1 MYSFFLTFKLS
12 PIFLI
17 LFTFSSPH
25 YPLSKYHSS
34 SFPLSSLLL
43 YSFCFLLSSV
53 RVKAW
58 TLILGLKPHLLMRM
72 HPRMSKW
79 LGRSQN
85 RWSRQERVEGRGPR
99 GSSSSDLTNISQAGI
114 RVTWVIFQEIPTMK
128 IDFRRV
134 RRW

>member
-1 MYSFFLTFKLS
+1 MGA
-12 PIFLI
+12 
-17 LFTFSSPH
+17 
-25 YPLSKYHSS
+25 
-34 SFPLSSLLL
+34 
-43 YSFCFLLSSV
+43 
-53 RVKAW
+53 KAW

-72 HPRMSKW
+72 HPRMSKR

-114 RVTWVIFQEIPTMK
+114 RLTWVIFQEIPTMK

-134 RRW
+134 RRWQWYRNIFGKSCHHRIKCTVAAFLAALMWRRPLNSVFNHYRSQRVREDAR